1 MSEFKILGG
10 NYSFQIWPALADNT
24 IEVPILGLEQGVG
37 TNLADLYF
45 QPINLGWQISRA
57 DFTAGL
63 GIFAPTG
70 KYEPG
75 GDENLGTGMW
85 GFEVFAG
92 TTVYFDRAKN
102 WHFALTAFYETHTE
116 KKDTNI
122 RVGDVMTIE
131 GGFGRSFLQ
140 GAANAGVAYYAQWK
154 LTNDDLGI
162 ALGLPAD
169 LPIGKHRVYGVG
181 PEITIPIATKKKIF
195 AFLNARYLWEL
206 GARTTLEGTTLN
218 VSAVIPIPSVP
229 LE

>member
-1 MSEFKILGG
+1 MTHNFLLL
-10 NYSFQIWPALADNT
+10 YSLPT
-24 IEVPILGLEQGVG
+24 
-37 TNLADLYF
+37 
-45 QPINLGWQISRA
+45 LGWQIPRA
-57 DFTAGL
+57 DFSAGL

-92 TTVYFDRAKN
+92 TTVYFDKAKN

-131 GGFGRSFLQ
+131 GGLGRSFLQ

-154 LTNDDLGI
+154 LTNDDL
-162 ALGLPAD
+162 
-169 LPIGKHRVYGVG
+169 RV
-181 PEITIPIATKKKIF
+181 IWAC
-195 AFLNARYLWEL
+195 
-206 GARTTLEGTTLN
+206 
-218 VSAVIPIPSVP
+218 P
-229 LE
+229 LYPPQLAMEKAWTCFYRPFMMSP